1 MNYRQTNHNGRVS
14 AKTGTVYN
22 RKHNDRD
29 FDVSHADNVHPNM
42 ISQNII
48 IHYDAGNQPTVVDIR
63 DPNRKSI
70 DEHEHEIY
78 EALFS
83 ESLGKQHTRNEA
95 ARHPE
100 RNKSIDDLLNSKNT
114 CPEET
119 IFQIGSVEDGHPPVE
134 TLMTIFEDYQ
144 KKMIGTYGENL
155 HFLDAVLHLDEAVP
169 HLHIRKVWTYHGKD
183 GLDISQNKALT
194 EMGFK
199 PPDPTKPVN
208 KWNNAKISFSEWERD
223 MKLWICEHYGLSMY
237 HDPKTPGKVTLEK
250 EEAIVKKLQNEINS
264 LSAELVTEKEKYK
277 EFSETNIFGKPR
289 TIPVSLPDLRRWQAS
304 VVAKEENERMQKYL
318 KEQKDLLDAR
328 ERDLD
333 RKGRDITNKRLSF
346 DSEINKRVE
355 EGIKE
360 RLPETIK
367 QIQYEIRIKQR
378 DLNDFHSK
386 LQSRSQRLD
395 EAGEELNKRKE
406 ELTEAEACLE
416 KRKQSM
422 DSEIKRSVAAIIR
435 DAFQDWFKKLKES
448 FFKHFRGNNY
458 EKVLTVI
465 KDMPINLETSNRLF
479 KYGYTNAEHYTIG
492 ELLER
497 AQDDDIRDALHE
509 AGASYRSIRSSDV
522 EAVKQ
527 AINQVESLEDV
538 VNRIAS
544 EVTRVIAK
552 SR

>member
-29 FDVSHADNVHPNM
+29 FDVTHADNVHSDM
-42 ISQNII
+42 VSQNII
-48 IHYDAGNQPTVVDIR
+48 IHYDAGNHPSVIDISNPDR
-63 DPNRKSI
+63 ISI

-78 EALFS
+78 EELFS
-83 ESLGKQHTRNEA
+83 ESLGKQHARNEA

-144 KKMIGTYGENL
+144 KEMIEKYGDNL

-194 EMGFK
+194 EMGFN

-237 HDPKTPGKVTLEK
+237 HGPKTPGKATLEK
-250 EEAIVKKLQNEINS
+250 EEAIAKKLQEEIDS

-277 EFSETNIFGKPR
+277 EYSETNIFGKPQK
-289 TIPVSLPDLRRWQAS
+289 ISVSVPDLRRWQAS
-304 VVAKEENERMQKYL
+304 VVAKEENEHMQKYL
-318 KEQKDLLDAR
+318 KEQKELLDAR

-333 RKGRDITNKRLSF
+333 RKGRDIANKRLSF

-355 EGIKE
+355 KGIKE
-360 RLPETIK
+360 RLPESIK
-367 QIQYEIRIKQR
+367 QIEYDIRIKQR

-386 LQSRSQRLD
+386 LQSRSQRLG
-395 EAGEELNKRKE
+395 EAEEELNRREKD
-406 ELTEAEACLE
+406 LSEAETRLE

-422 DSEIKRSVAAIIR
+422 ESEIKRSVAAIIR
-435 DAFQDWFKKLKES
+435 DVFQDWFKKLKES

-465 KDMPINLETSNRLF
+465 KDMPIDLETSNRLF
-479 KYGYTNAEHYTIG
+479 KYGYTNAEHYTVG
-492 ELLER
+492 EILER
-497 AQDDDIRDALHE
+497 SQDDDIRDALHE
-509 AGASYRSIRSSDV
+509 SGASYHSIRSSDV

-527 AINQVESLEDV
+527 AIDRGEPLEDV

-544 EVTRVIAK
+544 EITRVIAK